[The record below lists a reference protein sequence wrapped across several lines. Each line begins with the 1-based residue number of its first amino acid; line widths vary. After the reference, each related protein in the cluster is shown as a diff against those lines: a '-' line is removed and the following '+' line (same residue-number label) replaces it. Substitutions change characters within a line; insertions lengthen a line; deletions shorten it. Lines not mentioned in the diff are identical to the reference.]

1 MIDFFFLVP
10 IAIGLGLAG
19 LASFMWTLKN
29 RQYDD
34 LEGAAQR
41 ILFEANEGPLIEK
54 RRSEPTAMDPI
65 QRATQSPR
73 NRYEQPLDY
82 MPESSPPSARNIP
95 TDPS

>member
-29 RQYDD
+29 GQYDD

-41 ILFEANEGPLIEK
+41 ILFEANEGPVIEK
-54 RRSEPTAMDPI
+54 RRSEPDVQSQTAF
-65 QRATQSPR
+65 RHS
-73 NRYEQPLDY
+73 
-82 MPESSPPSARNIP
+82 
-95 TDPS
+95 TD

>member
-29 RQYDD
+29 GQYDD

-41 ILFEANEGPLIEK
+41 ILFERDAATSSVGLLASESPDCQGRGPDGP
-54 RRSEPTAMDPI
+54 RRGS
-65 QRATQSPR
+65 
-73 NRYEQPLDY
+73 
-82 MPESSPPSARNIP
+82 
-95 TDPS
+95 